1 MSTLTID
8 RTPLDAAEILL
19 TNISVPPALNNLF
32 VNIPG
37 GGRATSQRYKAWR
50 TAAGFEVMAQR
61 PVGLR
66 GPVEVTVTIEDGASK
81 ADVDGL
87 LKGPIDLLVYM
98 SLIEG
103 DGPKVLRK
111 ATAQYG
117 KCRNMTIEVRR
128 AA

>member
-1 MSTLTID
+1 MNVMTID
-8 RTPLDAAEILL
+8 RTPLDQAEILL

-37 GGRATSQRYKAWR
+37 GGRALSQRYRAWR
-50 TAAGFEVMAQR
+50 TAAGFEVREQR

-66 GPVEVTVTIEDGASK
+66 GRVEVTVTIEDGASK

-103 DGPKVLRK
+103 DGPEHLRK

-117 KCRNMTIEVRR
+117 DCKGMRIEVRR